1 MTMYSVSTLTGLTK
15 NLFVHV
21 NVTRLVQYLSNI
33 DAVQIFITYVHAIFW
48 CVRHIDFTYM

>member
-1 MTMYSVSTLTGLTK
+1 MTMYSVSTWRALTK

-33 DAVQIFITYVHAIFW
+33 DAVQIFITYVHAIFL